1 MAGDRAAARRAKH
14 LIPAFIS
21 LETSQMQSAASV
33 PRVARSPLIQPDK
46 TATFA
51 VTFTKK
57 GEYRYLCTVPGH
69 AALGMRGVF
78 AVR

>member
-1 MAGDRAAARRAKH
+1 
-14 LIPAFIS
+14 
-21 LETSQMQSAASV
+21 MQAQPSV
-33 PRVARSPLIQPDK
+33 PRVARSPLIQPGK
-46 TATFA
+46 TATVA

>member
-1 MAGDRAAARRAKH
+1 
-14 LIPAFIS
+14 
-21 LETSQMQSAASV
+21 MQSAASV